1 MILNK
6 TKMYS
11 SIFTLSILFYLVM
24 CEEKLAKENANLKS
38 KLNKLIFHTKR
49 VQFSTISEHRFLN
62 HVYGII
68 L

>member
-11 SIFTLSILFYLVM
+11 SIFALSILFYLVM

-38 KLNKLIFHTKR
+38 KL
-49 VQFSTISEHRFLN
+49 
-62 HVYGII
+62 
-68 L
+68 